1 MLRQMWRRFVT
12 GGRGWM
18 ALLSFVGW
26 VDTFFGGFEMCGLP
40 PLPGFVH
47 PAIDMG
53 AVSRSRDAR
62 DADNEVGI
70 SFSVSVRSVNAG
82 G

>member
-1 MLRQMWRRFVT
+1 
-12 GGRGWM
+12 
-18 ALLSFVGW
+18 
-26 VDTFFGGFEMCGLP
+26 MCGLSA
-40 PLPGFVH
+40 LPGFVH